1 MSPED
6 RKDGSLYSRGHSK
19 CEDLELTEVLVH
31 YQCWRLAG
39 VTVDNDEDNSRRKRW
54 RNKFIK
60 RRRKGWRNKFVKRL
74 SLILPRDIEQANK
87 LQGWSDFRNQNSNY
101 HKTHRYTDIETIFVP
116 MPRLQ
121 QKRKIGSNQV
131 IWISWS
137 IPLYQISHW

>member
-39 VTVDNDEDNSRRKRW
+39 VTVERDEDNS
-54 RNKFIK
+54 
-60 RRRKGWRNKFVKRL
+60 RRKGWRNKFIKRL
-74 SLILPRDIEQANK
+74 SLILPRDIQQANK
-87 LQGWSDFRNQNSNY
+87 LQGWSDLRNQNSNY